1 MADLAEVIT
10 RFSKSYIEK
19 YKPPPRVRGILA
31 LIGCCRTAAMGA
43 RMYRCEN
50 CGHELPVYNSCGNRH
65 CPRCLGARRA
75 QWVEQREQELLRLP
89 YFHTVFTLPHELHGL
104 IRANRRELYDLL
116 FAAASETLR
125 KFGADPRHA
134 LEGQLG
140 FVTVLHT
147 WDRKLGFHPHLHVLI
162 AAGALSAD
170 RARFQVL
177 RGGRWLFP
185 VEALSPV
192 FRGIYLEKLKA
203 LRKTGKIEFE
213 GSAAGIST
221 AAGFGSLLDLLYE
234 KNWVV
239 YAKAPFGGPRRLVR
253 YLARYIHRV
262 GICDQRILEVSESSV
277 CFSYR
282 ERDDEQTLRT
292 MNLQGADF
300 LGRFAQHILPKGFT
314 RIRFYG
320 FWSNSLK
327 GKLLPLIRR
336 MLGSETC
343 SDADERKSNE
353 CFMQTEAFQHTCPQC
368 GNGPILPCQRLLP
381 STGPPLQP

>member
-1 MADLAEVIT
+1 MAEVAEAIT
-10 RFSKSYIEK
+10 RFSSSYIET

-31 LIGCCRTAAMGA
+31 LIGRCRTAALGA

-50 CGHELPVYNSCGNRH
+50 CGYELPVYNSCGDRH

-75 QWVEQREQELLRLP
+75 RWVEQREQELLPLP

-104 IRANRRELYDLL
+104 MRANRRELYDLL

-147 WDRKLGFHPHLHVLI
+147 WDRKLGYHPHLHVLI
-162 AAGALSAD
+162 AAG
-170 RARFQVL
+170 
-177 RGGRWLFP
+177 
-185 VEALSPV
+185 
-192 FRGIYLEKLKA
+192 
-203 LRKTGKIEFE
+203 
-213 GSAAGIST
+213 
-221 AAGFGSLLDLLYE
+221 FGSLLDRLHE

-239 YAKAPFGGPRRLVR
+239 YTKAPFGGPRQLVR

-262 GICDQRILEVSESSV
+262 GICDQRILEVSDSAV

-282 ERDDEQTLRT
+282 ERDEEQTLRT
-292 MNLQGADF
+292 MTLEGVEF
-300 LGRFAQHILPKGFT
+300 LRRFAQHILPKGFT

-327 GKLLPLIRR
+327 GKHLPLIRKL
-336 MLGSETC
+336 LGSEPCPESGEQRPTDC
-343 SDADERKSNE
+343 VME
-353 CFMQTEAFQHTCPQC
+353 FEAYEHICPKC
-368 GNGPILPCQRLLP
+368 GGGPLLPDQRLLP
-381 STGPPLQP
+381 STGPPLPS

>member
-10 RFSKSYIEK
+10 RFSSSYIEK
-19 YKPPPRVRGILA
+19 HKFPARVRGILA
-31 LIGCCRTAAMGA
+31 LIGRCRTAAMGGHL
-43 RMYRCEN
+43 YRCEN
-50 CGHELPVYNSCGNRH
+50 CGHEVPVYNSCGNRH

-75 QWVEQREQELLRLP
+75 QWVEQREQELLPLP
-89 YFHTVFTLPHELHGL
+89 YFHTVFTLPHELHRL
-104 IRANRRELYDLL
+104 IRGNRRALYNLL
-116 FAAASETLR
+116 FAAAAETLG

-140 FVTVLHT
+140 FVSVLHT

-162 AAGALSAD
+162 AAGALSAE
-170 RARFQVL
+170 RTRFQVL

-185 VEALSPV
+185 VRALSVV

-203 LRKTGKIEFE
+203 LRNAGTLRTPAEFD
-213 GSAAGIST
+213 
-221 AAGFGSLLDLLYE
+221 SLIDGLYQ

-239 YAKAPFGGPRRLVR
+239 YAKPPFGGPRQLVR

-262 GICDQRILEVSESSV
+262 GICDQRILEVSDSGV

-282 ERDDEQTLRT
+282 ERDENHTLQTIRLEGAEFLR
-292 MNLQGADF
+292 
-300 LGRFAQHILPKGFT
+300 RFAQHILPKGFT

-327 GKLLPLIRR
+327 GQRLPLIRR
-336 MLGSETC
+336 LLGCESG
-343 SDADERKSNE
+343 
-353 CFMQTEAFQHTCPQC
+353 TEPCEEEPLDGSPDTGNDHHICPHC
-368 GNGPILPCQRLLP
+368 GKGPLLPRQRLP
-381 STGPPLQP
+381 PTTGPPLPP